1 MAPLWVEFHL
11 LQYLGESSI
20 LLSSPSYEQR
30 SNGNSLCRK
39 SLSGCSST
47 WIMNLLDGQDGCMIF
62 CLPIIHHHRD
72 KVVDIFTRAM
82 HILRYQPSSIISWGR
97 SYQTANIQKATGDEF
112 YQFFHMTSA
121 QGLLGIMKTGLI
133 LPSATDRMGL
143 PENFPIL
150 LFA

>member
-1 MAPLWVEFHL
+1 
-11 LQYLGESSI
+11 
-20 LLSSPSYEQR
+20 
-30 SNGNSLCRK
+30 
-39 SLSGCSST
+39 
-47 WIMNLLDGQDGCMIF
+47 
-62 CLPIIHHHRD
+62 
-72 KVVDIFTRAM
+72 M
-82 HILRYQPSSIISWGR
+82 HILGYQPSSIISWGR

-133 LPSATDRMGL
+133 LPSATDCMGL